1 MGLYIHSLEEF
12 PVTAE
17 RGYYL
22 YLLNGGWGGDLE
34 RALTE
39 NFQIIGDLASR
50 SGAVAMMGSEGK
62 HFQNEVFS
70 WHHLNGQE
78 AEELL
83 PAVLITTIHPR
94 RFLNEQDPFWST
106 ASRSDHLLLLP
117 LRSHCKTADDV
128 GSFIRKVFSDIREH
142 KELKNFEVVRG
153 MKPSTGKAIL
163 EGFIL
168 KPSFMGVG
176 FDLRSLATLFQR
188 K

>member
-12 PVTAE
+12 PITAE
-17 RGYYL
+17 RSYYV
-22 YLLNGGWGGDLE
+22 YLLNGGWGGELE

-39 NFQIIGDLASR
+39 NFRVIGDLASR

-94 RFLNEQDPFWST
+94 RFLDEQDPFWST
-106 ASRSDHLLLLP
+106 ATRSDHLLLLP
-117 LRSHCKTADDV
+117 LRSHCKTADEV
-128 GSFIRKVFSDIREH
+128 GSFIRKVFADMKDH
-142 KELKNFEVVRG
+142 KELQSFEVVRE
-153 MKPSTGKAIL
+153 MKPSKGKAVL
-163 EGFIL
+163 DGLIL

-176 FDLRSLATLFQR
+176 FDLRSLGALFTR
-188 K
+188 R

>member
-17 RGYYL
+17 RSYYL
-22 YLLNGGWGGDLE
+22 YLLNGGWGGELE

-39 NFQIIGDLASR
+39 NFHVIGDLASR
-50 SGAVAMMGSEGK
+50 SGSVAMMGSEGK

-70 WHHLNGQE
+70 WHQLNGEE

-83 PAVLITTIHPR
+83 PAVLITSIHPR
-94 RFLNEQDPFWST
+94 RFTDEQDPFWST

-117 LRSHCKTADDV
+117 LRTHCKSADDV
-128 GSFIRKVFSDIREH
+128 GSFIRRLFADIRDHQEI
-142 KELKNFEVVRG
+142 KNFEVVCE
-153 MKPSTGKAIL
+153 MKPNKGKAIL
-163 EGFIL
+163 EGLIL
-168 KPSFMGVG
+168 KPSFMGMG
-176 FDLRSLATLFQR
+176 FDLRSLSALFQQ